1 MNTRRYHGLLIA
13 PTSLGTLVL
22 LSQLEDALVIDGVR
36 FPLSTNL
43 YAGNVLHPAGY
54 LNLVEFRLEPSPVF
68 VFATDDWKLTRKI
81 SMVPG
86 QNTTVVEYQLS
97 GLGAE
102 KSALLEVRPLIAFR
116 GYHATTHEND
126 SLDGHVENSGGELSV
141 QPYASLPKLH
151 VAFDSAE
158 VHADGYWYRSFEYE
172 QERERGLDA
181 NEDLFSPFVLLADL
195 RERSR
200 FRFMAS
206 TEALSISKLKEYAS
220 APDRGRS
227 GTSPTASAGF
237 TRSDLIPLLETAAE
251 QFVIARGSF
260 TSTIAGYHWFGDW
273 GRDTMIAL
281 PGLLLAT
288 GKPELAKQVLLHY
301 VQFIDEGMLPNRFPD
316 AGDKAEY
323 NTVDATLWFFE
334 AIRLY
339 VGYEH
344 SDSWRSDVSRLLRDH
359 FYAPLQEIVRRHVE
373 GTRYDIHVDS
383 DGFLWA
389 GDAAAS

>member
-1 MNTRRYHGLLIA
+1 M
-13 PTSLGTLVL
+13 
-22 LSQLEDALVIDGVR
+22 
-36 FPLSTNL
+36 
-43 YAGNVLHPAGY
+43 
-54 LNLVEFRLEPSPVF
+54 
-68 VFATDDWKLTRKI
+68 
-81 SMVPG
+81 
-86 QNTTVVEYQLS
+86 
-97 GLGAE
+97 
-102 KSALLEVRPLIAFR
+102 RPLIAFR

-260 TSTIAGYHWFGDW
+260 TSTIAGYHWFGEW
-273 GRDTMIAL
+273 GRDTMIAM
-281 PGLLLAT
+281 PGLLLAAEH
-288 GKPELAKQVLLHY
+288 PELAKEILLQY
-301 VQFIDEGMLPNRFPD
+301 VQYMDEGMFQTVSQTPAISRNTTRGSDLVVFR
-316 AGDKAEY
+316 GDTAVRLVSKKRTME
-323 NTVDATLWFFE
+323 
-334 AIRLY
+334 IRNCK
-339 VGYEH
+339 
-344 SDSWRSDVSRLLRDH
+344 
-359 FYAPLQEIVRRHVE
+359 FLQISC
-373 GTRYDIHVDS
+373 TIP
-383 DGFLWA
+383 
-389 GDAAAS
+389 